1 MWSCLHCTDT
11 DTDTDCYWTHC
22 CLCQCRYR
30 WQRRAVW
37 MHHYCYSAFTLS
49 DCACES
55 VDSNSQVSNVVV
67 VLLVAHRA
75 TLYTVEEEHGILTE
89 NGRMFSLPHFHFQFK
104 SVNIPS
110 ILTSKLKTCVYIRRL
125 LSWLLLGIY
134 ISWVESSINK
144 HIHLNWVLFLHR
156 VISHFLPKIFRI
168 YGHAICKT

>member
-1 MWSCLHCTDT
+1 MRSHVADYFTARHIFSD
-11 DTDTDCYWTHC
+11 
-22 CLCQCRYR
+22 
-30 WQRRAVW
+30 
-37 MHHYCYSAFTLS
+37 YSYAPFTLS
-49 DCACES
+49 DCEWES

-75 TLYTVEEEHGILTE
+75 TLYTVDFWLTE

-125 LSWLLLGIY
+125 ISWLLLGIY

-144 HIHLNWVLFLHR
+144 QLRLNLVLFLHH

-168 YGHAICKT
+168 CGHAICKT